1 METTTDLKVEAWGR
15 YGELRPESIERIRET
30 TPLAW
35 VPWGALEWHCLHA
48 PIGLDSTKAEGIC
61 VELAQRCGGVVLPT
75 IPFGVNTI
83 KPYKGFKHSI
93 DISAELASKA
103 AEEICRQL
111 ADEGFRVVILFTG
124 HYPPEQLDA
133 LGEGAQRAQADCP
146 DATFVVW
153 ADNQLLDTE
162 FRADH
167 AGATETSFQMYF
179 APGSVELDAL
189 PKRELTLDGDG
200 VMGDD
205 PREASAERG
214 QRQLASVLANG
225 VPKVKTLLKGLEK

>member
-1 METTTDLKVEAWGR
+1 MIWGR
-15 YGELRPESIERIRET
+15 YGELRPEEIERIR
-30 TPLAW
+30 AASSVAF

-61 VELAQRCGGVVLPT
+61 VELARRCGGVVLPA

-93 DISAELASKA
+93 DISAGLASRT

-111 ADEGFRVVILFTG
+111 ADEGFRLIVIFTG
-124 HYPPEQLDA
+124 HYPPEQLEA
-133 LGEGAQRAQADCP
+133 LGEGAERAQADCP
-146 DATFVVW
+146 DSKFVVW
-153 ADNQLLDTE
+153 ADNQLLDTR

-167 AGATETSFQMYF
+167 AGATETSFQMLF
-179 APGSVELDAL
+179 APGSVDLSAL
-189 PKRELTLDGDG
+189 PDRPLTLDGDG

-214 QRQLASVLANG
+214 QEQLDSVLEAG
-225 VPKVKTLLKGLEK
+225 VPKVKALLAEWE